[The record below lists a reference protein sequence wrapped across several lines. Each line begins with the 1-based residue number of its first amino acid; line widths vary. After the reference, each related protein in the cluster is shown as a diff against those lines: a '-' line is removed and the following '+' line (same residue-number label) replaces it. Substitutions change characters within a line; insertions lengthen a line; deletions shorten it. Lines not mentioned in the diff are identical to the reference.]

1 MAKSIRCWYASGLV
15 VAALGWSAGAHAQ
28 ESTERPESGISEIV
42 VTAQRRAENMQ
53 KVPVSITALDAKA
66 ITERGFSD
74 TIAITKDVPNL
85 EVKTFV
91 GNPNFFI
98 RGVGLNDFNSSSISP
113 VSIYRDDV
121 VVAASGAQ
129 IFSLFDLD
137 RVEVLR
143 GPQGTLFG
151 KNTTGGSLQFFSHL
165 PGNDVEG
172 YARIGYGRFN
182 RVETEGGVTVPLSNT
197 LSARVSGIFQRDDG
211 PRINA
216 FNNTRSGEMKQYAGR
231 IILRW
236 RPQDGTEVRL
246 ESGVGRDRSDMV
258 VAKPLGVING
268 ANAFGYSDPY
278 PNDSRTLNYN
288 YPTQR
293 HSNDFFTNLT
303 IMHEMGD
310 FSIKLIG
317 GYDDNSVANNIDV
330 DGSPTKI
337 DELQFR
343 STGKQYTGEFQLGY
357 DNGPLKAIFG
367 LYYFKEKFQAH
378 NDVNIFGELTSAQGA
393 LPVVTDSRR
402 DNDAYAAF
410 LQGTYEV
417 LPGLRLTAGG
427 RYTIDK
433 VNVASQVLL
442 IPGYFN
448 TAEPLGT
455 PIPLVPFAKL
465 GDTFRSFSWRLS
477 ADYDV
482 SANTL
487 AYASIN
493 RGFKAGGYNIGV
505 IFSAAERTEVEPE
518 FLTAYEIGLKTTLF
532 DRRLRM
538 NLAAFHYKYSNMQV
552 QSVQTVPGQ
561 SVPALAIENAAEA
574 SIDGIEAEVTALP
587 TNWLT
592 LGASAGYLDAK
603 FKSYASAGLDPSGNP
618 LDFSGNKL
626 PGAPEWTLGL
636 NAEVKVP
643 LDGDMQVRLR
653 GSYNYTS
660 QIYFNN
666 AQDEVIS
673 SGKSRSIADV
683 RLTLEDTAAG
693 WSLAA
698 FGKNIFNET
707 YIVDAIDLRGLS
719 IVPRFYGDPARWG
732 VELSYRF

>member
-1 MAKSIRCWYASGLV
+1 MSKGSAWAYAPGLV
-15 VAALGWSAGAHAQ
+15 VAALGWSAAAQ
-28 ESTERPESGISEIV
+28 AQQEQVGESPQEQATGGISEII
-42 VTAQRRAENMQ
+42 VTAQRRSENMQ
-53 KVPVSITALDAKA
+53 KVPVSITALDSKA
-66 ITERGFSD
+66 LTERGFSD

-165 PGNDVEG
+165 PGNGVEG
-172 YARIGYGRFN
+172 YARLGYGRFD
-182 RVETEGGVTVPLSNT
+182 RVEAEGGVTLPISET
-197 LSARVSGIFQRDDG
+197 LSARISGVFLRDDG
-211 PRINA
+211 PRVNV
-216 FNNTRSGEMKQYAGR
+216 FNDTRSGETKQYAGR

-246 ESGVGRDRSDMV
+246 ESGIGRDRSDMV
-258 VAKPLGVING
+258 VAKPLGVVNG
-268 ANAFGYSDPY
+268 ANAFGYTDPF
-278 PNDSRTLNYN
+278 PNNSRLLNYN

-303 IMHEMGD
+303 FMHEMDD

-330 DGSPTKI
+330 DASPSKI
-337 DELQFR
+337 DQLQLR
-343 STGKQYTGEFQLGY
+343 SKGKQYTGELQIGY
-357 DNGPLKAIFG
+357 DNGPLKALLG
-367 LYYFKEKFQAH
+367 LYYFKEKFRAH
-378 NDVNIFGELTSAQGA
+378 NDANIFGELTSAQGA
-393 LPVVTDSRR
+393 LPVVTDSTR

-417 LPGLRLTAGG
+417 LPGFRLTAGG

-433 VNVASQVLL
+433 VGVTSQVLL

-448 TAEPLGT
+448 TAEPLGA
-455 PIPLVPFAKL
+455 PVPLVPYAEL
-465 GDTFRSFSWRLS
+465 EDTFRSFSWRLS
-477 ADYDV
+477 ADYDI
-482 SANTL
+482 SADTL

-505 IFSAAERTEVEPE
+505 IFSPAERTKVEPE
-518 FLTAYEIGLKTTLF
+518 YLTAYEIGLKTTLL
-532 DRRLRM
+532 DRRLRL
-538 NLAAFHYKYSNMQV
+538 NLAAFHYKYSDMQV

-561 SVPALAIENAAEA
+561 SVPTLAIENAAEA
-574 SIDGIEAEVTALP
+574 SIDGIEAEMIALP
-587 TNWLT
+587 ADWLS
-592 LGASAGYLDAK
+592 LGASVGYLDAK

-626 PGAPEWTLGL
+626 PGAPEWTIGL

-643 LDGDMQVRLR
+643 LSGDMQVRLR
-653 GSYNYTS
+653 GDYNYTS
-660 QIYFNN
+660 KIYFNN

-683 RLTLEDTAAG
+683 RVGFETQADRANLRIMSMAA
-693 WSLAA
+693 AA
-698 FGKNIFNET
+698 
-707 YIVDAIDLRGLS
+707 
-719 IVPRFYGDPARWG
+719 
-732 VELSYRF
+732 